1 MKKWFRLACWLL
13 VIFGVSPVQSQSSL
27 PDLYATDSIQ
37 ELEIRFAE
45 DNWRFVL
52 DSLRY
57 NGDEMLEGDLTL
69 NGQSYPGVGVRIRRS
84 RAFKPGDKRN
94 SLHIQLN
101 FTDAGQNYQG
111 YTALKLSSALRDPS
125 LVREVLGYE
134 IARDYMPAPKANYAK
149 VLVNDEYYGLLV
161 NIEAV
166 DSPKFL
172 DRYFVNAQGALY
184 LSDPPRD
191 EADIPQPCV
200 GGVYS
205 GLIYDNTMACYE
217 AFFRIIKGSG
227 YGPVRSL
234 ADALETDVTNIG
246 NDLDVDRTLWMLAFN
261 NVLVNL
267 SSYTGQNSPNY
278 LLYVPAGAPATPM
291 VWDLNLAF
299 GSFKNTGMGSDLKLR
314 ELIELDP
321 LLHADSRAK
330 PLINK
335 LLADEMNR
343 KVYLS
348 HVRTILNDW
357 LVNGVAAQRAREL
370 QELIKIPL
378 LTDRNRYYNSDEFDV
393 SLEKTIGKLS
403 KIPGLNTFL
412 EDRSSWLKKTEEM
425 LVNPPDIG
433 RITYKE
439 REQFSRDRVEAFH
452 IQVPLDRYTKRVR
465 IVYRFDEDGP
475 FQTANLVDDGSQYD
489 EEAGDQI
496 FGIILNPPSGKKNL
510 EFYLLAENARAVSFS
525 PVHYV
530 AEMHSV
536 SLDELN

>member
-1 MKKWFRLACWLL
+1 M
-13 VIFGVSPVQSQSSL
+13 
-27 PDLYATDSIQ
+27 
-37 ELEIRFAE
+37 RFAE

-69 NGQSYPGVGVRIRRS
+69 NGQSFPGVGVRIRRS
-84 RAFKPGDKRN
+84 RAFKPGNKRN

-101 FTDAGQNYQG
+101 YTDADQNYQG

-149 VLVNDEYYGLLV
+149 VLVNEEYYGLLV

-172 DRYFVNAQGALY
+172 ERHFANAAGALY
-184 LSDPPRD
+184 LSDPPRN
-191 EADIPQPCV
+191 EEDIPQSCS

-217 AFFRIIKGSG
+217 AFFRIIKGGG

-246 NDLDVDRTLWMLAFN
+246 NDLDVDRTLWMHAFN

-267 SSYTGQNSPNY
+267 SSYSGQNSPNY
-278 LLYVPAGAPATPM
+278 LLYIPDGNPASPM
-291 VWDLNLAF
+291 IWDLNLAF
-299 GSFKNTGMGSDLKLR
+299 GSFKNTGMGSDLKQR
-314 ELIELDP
+314 ELVELDP

-357 LVNGVAAQRAREL
+357 LVSGVATQRAREL

-403 KIPGLNTFL
+403 KIPGLASFL
-412 EDRSSWLKKTEEM
+412 DARGSWLKKTDEM

-439 REQFSRDRVEAFH
+439 REQFSRDKIEAFH
-452 IQVPLDRYTKRVR
+452 IQVPLDRFTKRVR
-465 IVYRFDEDGP
+465 IVYRFEGEGP
-475 FQTANLVDDGSQYD
+475 FQTANMVDDGSQFD
-489 EEAGDQI
+489 EEAGDQV
-496 FGIILNPPSGKKNL
+496 FGIILDPPSGKKNL

-530 AEMHSV
+530 AEMHTI
-536 SLDELN
+536 SLDDLN